1 MPNKLRVQKKNSRE
15 MNKKLWKDEDTE
27 EFFTSYLEKMKMAWW
42 VEIITA
48 QPKCIYY
55 FGPFAGSYEAQLSSS
70 GYIED
75 LEQEEAQVIS
85 VDIKRGQPRELTI
98 FGDELIEIFQEN
110 LEPAISSF
118 TEAWLR

>member
-1 MPNKLRVQKKNSRE
+1 
-15 MNKKLWKDEDTE
+15 MNKISWKDTE
-27 EFFTSYLEKMKMAWW
+27 EFFTSYLEKMGIAWW

-55 FGPFAGSYEAQLSSS
+55 FGPFASSYEAQLSSG

-75 LEQEEAQVIS
+75 LEQEEAQVIA

-98 FGDELIEIFQEN
+98 FEDELVKVLQER
-110 LEPAISSF
+110 LEPVTSSF
-118 TEAWLR
+118 TEAWVG